1 MIIINAGDLDNSLRL
16 TAVACLNDNVR
27 VFYTSTHGE
36 IISGNDKSFLKDNI
50 IDSITLTM
58 GIKPISQT
66 YQQILS
72 TIVGIDYPER
82 WGNLPQMA
90 KEKLLACQR
99 SEDLYGS
106 ILAIQTLVRYT
117 HPDQGLLPQD

>member
-1 MIIINAGDLDNSLRL
+1 MILINSGDLDHSLRL

-36 IISGNDKSFLKDNI
+36 VISLNDKNFLKDNI
-50 IDSITLTM
+50 IDSITMTM
-58 GIKPISQT
+58 NHKPISQT

-90 KEKLLACQR
+90 KEKLLSCQK
-99 SEDLYGS
+99 SEDLFGS
-106 ILAIQTLVRYT
+106 LLAIQTLVPIPN
-117 HPDQGLLPQD
+117 PDQGLLPQD